1 MDFKDRLIVALDLD
15 DADKALQ
22 LVEQLRGAVGMFKIG
37 LEPFCLF
44 GPSFVEKVQERGGD
58 VFLDLKFHD
67 IPRTTAQAARAAVRM
82 GVQMFNVHIAGGR
95 EMLKAVVEAVKEET
109 GGGDIPKILGVT
121 VLTSL
126 GAEELR
132 AEIGIQRYP
141 LDQVLFWAEHAQ
153 ECGLSGVVASPLEA
167 SAIRSHCGKD
177 FLIVTP
183 GVRPTG
189 SAPDDQMR
197 VSTPAAALKAGA
209 DYIVVGRPVV
219 KAPDPLRAVQ
229 EIIKEMEEVQG

>member
-44 GPSFVEKVQERGGD
+44 GPSFVERVHERGGD
-58 VFLDLKFHD
+58 VFLDLKFYD

-95 EMLKAVVEAVKEET
+95 EMLKAVVDAAKEEA
-109 GGGDIPKILGVT
+109 GCGDIPKILGVT

-132 AEIGIQRYP
+132 AEIGIQRSP
-141 LDQVLFWAEHAQ
+141 LDQVLFWAELAR
-153 ECGLSGVVASPLEA
+153 ECGLSGVVASPQEA
-167 SAIRSHCGKD
+167 SAIRSRCGKD

-183 GVRPTG
+183 GVRPAG

-209 DYIVVGRPVV
+209 DYLVVGRPIV

-229 EIIKEMEEVQG
+229 EIIREMEDVQG